1 MFKTFFIGF
10 RKNNISYPLS
20 SASKLLS
27 LQNILLKNHLQ
38 IKENQENMI
47 RTLLKVGFVVVIGL
61 VCYNYF
67 FGTTTEKEQS
77 KRIFNGVGNLFGE
90 VRTLVRGEREKF
102 DAGKYDAALN
112 KMDNVIDRLKSH
124 NATTG
129 DRNIQAEITA
139 LEAKKQQLQQ
149 ELARVEAMPD
159 APVTPKGGT
168 SSRSPQTTSSKLEE
182 AAKLARDME
191 ALNNSLQNVVNK
203 VASPEAQQ
211 PY

>member
-1 MFKTFFIGF
+1 
-10 RKNNISYPLS
+10 
-20 SASKLLS
+20 
-27 LQNILLKNHLQ
+27 
-38 IKENQENMI
+38 MI

-67 FGTTTEKEQS
+67 FGTAPEKEQS

-90 VRTLVRGEREKF
+90 VRTLIRGERQKF
-102 DAGKYDAALN
+102 DAGKYDQALD
-112 KMDNVIDRLKSH
+112 KMGNVIDRLKSH
-124 NATTG
+124 NAAIG

-139 LEAKKQQLQQ
+139 LEARKQQLQQ

-159 APVTPKGGT
+159 APNMTPKGGT
-168 SSRSPQTTSSKLEE
+168 TSRSPQTTTANKLEQ
-182 AAKLARDME
+182 AAILAQEME
-191 ALNNSLQNVVNK
+191 KLNNSLQKVVDK

>member
-1 MFKTFFIGF
+1 M
-10 RKNNISYPLS
+10 LS
-20 SASKLLS
+20 S
-27 LQNILLKNHLQ
+27 QNILLKNHLK
-38 IKENQENMI
+38 IKENQKDMI
-47 RTLLKVGFVVVIGL
+47 RTVLKVGFVVVIGL

-67 FGTTTEKEQS
+67 FGTATEKEQS

-159 APVTPKGGT
+159 TPKGGT
-168 SSRSPQTTSSKLEE
+168 SSRSPKTTSSKLEE

>member
-1 MFKTFFIGF
+1 MFKTFFIRF

-38 IKENQENMI
+38 IKENQKDMI

-67 FGTTTEKEQS
+67 FGTATEKEQS
-77 KRIFNGVGNLFGE
+77 KRIFSGVGNLFGE

-159 APVTPKGGT
+159 TPKGGT